1 MRELPV
7 TKKAYDR
14 SVWIV
19 SFIREVKKIAE
30 ANENISDFLFT
41 PTVKGYEIKYCNKGI
56 SERISVNSKSRFYK
70 GLIIKKYADGKFR
83 SLFFL
88 NENKIST
95 DAVNK
100 IFE

>member
-1 MRELPV
+1 MSELPV
-7 TKKAYDR
+7 TKKDYDR

-19 SFIREVKKIAE
+19 SFIREAKIIAE

-41 PTVKGYEIKYCNKGI
+41 PTIKGYEIKYCNKGI
-56 SERISVNSKSRFYK
+56 SERFSVNSKSRLYK

-83 SLFFL
+83 SLLFL